1 MEDNAAQDHKSITAN
16 FVWLVGIAGLIAVG
30 VWYYIKQR
38 QSINKSTAAARAA
51 KEEKRRNKP
60 APELNVEPNA
70 DPG

>member
-1 MEDNAAQDHKSITAN
+1 MENVTQDSKSSSTH

-38 QSINKSTAAARAA
+38 SINKSTAAARAA